1 MTALPTT
8 LVADERRFELAKDP
22 VLGAGNF
29 LDWALKA
36 SPAPQAPI
44 LSLERE
50 LETFTGEKFRELSL
64 EQLARLAHL
73 YARLYKKLGVR
84 AADPVFVYLD
94 DGVEYLIHYLALT
107 HLGAIGVLT
116 NGNMDPRI
124 AAVHARNVGVAGI
137 FTDASHIQALRPLT
151 QESGYGFIV
160 TEADLR
166 GTPEEALPTYRRHEF
181 SADDPIMIA
190 HSSGTTGIPKA
201 VLLQHERFFHGVR
214 YRLGVPRVAGGE
226 RILSSLPHSHNCAI
240 AYIMLAL
247 LSGTPVYIASDHS
260 GRAVLGQIDTFKPS
274 MVVSFP
280 QTYVEMTECEMDAFD
295 LSSVNL
301 WFNGGDAA
309 HESHIRALIRHG
321 FHEQNGQRQPGSVF
335 IDGMGSSE
343 MGFSLFRHVH
353 TLKTNLYNRCVG
365 RPLEWVDAQI
375 LSEEGEKLPPF
386 QVGRL
391 GVKAPSVTTGYWNN
405 SLLTYRSRLSG
416 YFLTGDLAYRDE
428 EGRFFHVDRTPDVI
442 LTPTGPVYG
451 LQTEEL
457 LLSRF
462 AAIADCAV
470 FGEEA
475 EGSGAIQAVAY
486 VRIRP
491 SSNLS
496 RYSASVLTTRF
507 NQELAS
513 SGLPTLGGVLIVG
526 MDAIPLG
533 TTGKVLKRV
542 LRMNETPAH
551 AAIGRLNLRKGIA

>member
-1 MTALPTT
+1 MTAMPST
-8 LVADERRFELAKDP
+8 LVADELRLQLAKDP
-22 VLGAGNF
+22 MLGAGNF
-29 LDWALKA
+29 LDWALKV
-36 SPAPQAPI
+36 SPDPRVPI
-44 LSLERE
+44 LHLERE
-50 LETFTGEKFRELSL
+50 LETFTGEKFQQLSL

-84 AADPVFVYLD
+84 TADPVFVYLD

-116 NGNMDPRI
+116 NGNMEPRI
-124 AAVHARNVGVAGI
+124 AAAHARNVGVAGV
-137 FTDASHIQALRPLT
+137 FTDASHIQALRPLV
-151 QESGYGFIV
+151 QESVTGFIV
-160 TEADLR
+160 TEADIR
-166 GTPEEALPTYRRHEF
+166 GTQEASLPTYRRHEF

-214 YRLGVPRVAGGE
+214 YRLGVPRVTGGE

-240 AYIMLAL
+240 AYLMLAL

-260 GRAVLGQIDTFKPS
+260 GRAVLRQIDAFKPS

-353 TLKTNLYNRCVG
+353 TLKTNHYNRCVG

-375 LSEEGEKLPPF
+375 LSEEGDKLPPF

-428 EGRFFHVDRTPDVI
+428 EGRIFHVDRTPDVI
-442 LTPTGPVYG
+442 LTPSGPVYG
-451 LQTEEL
+451 LQTEEF

-462 AAIADCAV
+462 SAIADCAV
-470 FGEEA
+470 FGQQD
-475 EGSGAIQAVAY
+475 GATGAVRAVAY

-491 SSNLS
+491 DSDLS
-496 RYSASVLTTRF
+496 GHDTSELAGRF
-507 NQELAS
+507 NQELARA
-513 SGLPTLGGVLIVG
+513 GLPTLGGVLAVG
-526 MDAIPLG
+526 VDDIPLG
-533 TTGKVLKRV
+533 TTGKVLKRM
-542 LRMNETPAH
+542 LRMNEPRPTPQS
-551 AAIGRLNLRKGIA
+551 AA